1 MDKQPHIRFS
11 VKYIIDIIKY
21 CSIFFPV
28 SWGFGRDKNK
38 GLYSS
43 WSSEY
48 EIYIPVSS
56 ASSLQT

>member
-48 EIYIPVSS
+48 EI
-56 ASSLQT
+56 